1 MRRGKSIS
9 HLKSETR
16 LALTPNLS
24 LAPVSL
30 IAPSFHSIIT
40 TISLVGVTADR
51 TYHPLNPLC
60 RFISPRYPLPAV
72 MVG

>member
-1 MRRGKSIS
+1 MRWGKSIS

-40 TISLVGVTADR
+40 TISLVGVDR
-51 TYHPLNPLC
+51 TYHRLNPLC
-60 RFISPRYPLPAV
+60 RSVSPRYPLPVV
-72 MVG
+72 MMG